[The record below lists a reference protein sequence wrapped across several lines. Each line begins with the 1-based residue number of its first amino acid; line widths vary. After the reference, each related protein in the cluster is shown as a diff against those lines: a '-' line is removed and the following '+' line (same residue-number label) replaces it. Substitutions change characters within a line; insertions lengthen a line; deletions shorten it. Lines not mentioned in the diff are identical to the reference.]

1 MFNSLDSGK
10 QTPNIN
16 AQYHG
21 KFYKDVILRSDT
33 EIVNQ

>member
-1 MFNSLDSGK
+1 MFISLAPGK
-10 QTPNIN
+10 KPHNIN

-33 EIVNQ
+33 EIVNK